1 MTASDRNPV
10 GGPGAEVDVCV
21 TGGGS
26 TALLAALLCAR
37 AGRSVLLVAPEAE
50 FEPAGA
56 GISPLMAPPTLGLL
70 AGEGVEEELLGAG
83 QRILGADDHGRDG
96 LLSRWRYYDLPG
108 IARPYGLT
116 VPTGTLVQALLARLR
131 AEPSATVRTGRRV
144 TALGQDED
152 GVLLTF
158 ADTTAGTTGDG
169 AGGGAEER
177 VRARYAVAADGRHSP
192 LRDLSGI
199 TVRDTPFG
207 RPGWLVAAPVVP
219 RREPV
224 LLVRH
229 PAPQALF
236 TVPTP
241 GDSMAVVWCPDR
253 EQGEALGQADPEV
266 FAGQIKTV
274 DPELADWLGEVRDR
288 TSPVFRIDF
297 AMWQAASWRR
307 GRVLLLGESAHGM
320 HTLGGQGLNQSLHS
334 AASLARAV
342 DEALAHK
349 DPTRVEAYERIR
361 RPYVERLQEL
371 QWNTPALRSYEAEP
385 PRRGAHQDFV
395 EVMTTLQ
402 PELAEQLGAGAR

>member
-21 TGGGS
+21 TGGGA
-26 TALLAALLCAR
+26 TALLAALRCAR

-56 GISPLMAPPTLGLL
+56 GISPLVAPPTLGLL
-70 AGEGVEEELLGAG
+70 AGEGVEEELLAAG
-83 QRILGADDHGRDG
+83 QRVLGADDHGRDG

-131 AEPSATVRTGRRV
+131 AEPGATVRTGRRV
-144 TALGQDED
+144 AAVEQDDD

-158 ADTTAGTTGDG
+158 ADA
-169 AGGGAEER
+169 AGGGDGGEER
-177 VRARYAVAADGRHSP
+177 VVARYAVAADGRHSP
-192 LRDLSGI
+192 LRDLTGI
-199 TVRDTPFG
+199 AVHDTPFG

-241 GDSMAVVWCPDR
+241 GSSMAVVWCPDE
-253 EQGEALGQADPEV
+253 EQGEALGQGDPAV
-266 FAGQIKTV
+266 LAGQIKAV
-274 DPELADWLGEVRDR
+274 DPELADWLGEVRGR

-297 AMWQAASWRR
+297 AMWRASSWRA
-307 GRVLLLGESAHGM
+307 GRVLLLGEAAHGL

-342 DEALAHK
+342 DDALAHK
-349 DPTRVEAYERIR
+349 DPSRVGTYERVR
-361 RPYVERLQEL
+361 RPYVERLQQL
-371 QWNTPALRSYEAEP
+371 QWDTPALRSYDAAP
-385 PRRGAHQDFV
+385 PERGAHQDFV

-402 PELAEQLGAGAR
+402 PELVAQLGADGH